1 MWRTFGITAI
11 LIAGTVFGLR
21 AQAAL
26 PAPNVIDVG
35 GRPMR
40 VWAAG
45 TDQRKVGQ
53 PAVILEAGA
62 GEGLDNWKPVF
73 AQIAAVA
80 PVVAYD
86 RRGIG
91 QSVPDSE
98 KQTLRRGAQSLHAL
112 LQKIDVEPPYI
123 LVGHSWGGLL
133 TRAYIDQ
140 YAREVTGLLLL
151 EAVNPGLRR
160 EDQAKLVPPEERAAV
175 LAPPTMPPIPP
186 NAPPGMR
193 AEMELISSEM
203 VNDYPEARS
212 LSEPTGIP
220 IVVVSAMPPNR
231 LKSRGNRG
239 FGIEPWEQAGLA
251 LMSPKG
257 MFIVA
262 SHVGHMVHRDDP
274 ALVVQLIRH
283 LIENAPRAK

>member
-1 MWRTFGITAI
+1 MWRI
-11 LIAGTVFGLR
+11 LGTTSILALAVVSTPH
-21 AQAAL
+21 AQVAP
-26 PAPNVIDVG
+26 PAPRLIEVD

-40 VWAAG
+40 VWTAG
-45 TDQRKVGQ
+45 LERRNVGQ
-53 PAVILEAGA
+53 PAVVLEAGA

-73 AQIAAVA
+73 EQIASIA

-91 QSVPDSE
+91 QSAPDSE
-98 KQTLRRGAQSLHAL
+98 KQTLRRAAQSLHAL
-112 LQKIDVEPPYI
+112 LQKTNVQPPYV

-133 TRAYIDQ
+133 TRAFIDQ
-140 YAREVTGLLLL
+140 YAREVIGLVLLDAL
-151 EAVNPGLRR
+151 NPGLTR
-160 EDQAKLVPPEERAAV
+160 EEQAKVVPPEERAAI

-186 NAPPGMR
+186 NTPPGMR
-193 AEMELISSEM
+193 AEMELVSSEM

-212 LSEPTGIP
+212 LSEPSGIP

-231 LKSRGNRG
+231 LKSRGERG

-251 LMSPKG
+251 LRSPKG
-257 MFIVA
+257 MFVVA

-274 ALVVQLIRH
+274 ALVVH
-283 LIENAPRAK
+283 LIQHVIKNAGAGK

>member
-11 LIAGTVFGLR
+11 LIAGTVVGLR
-21 AQAAL
+21 AQAAP
-26 PAPNVIDVG
+26 PAPRVIDVG

-40 VWAAG
+40 VLAAG

-73 AQIAAVA
+73 AQIAAIA

-91 QSVPDSE
+91 QSAPDSE
-98 KQTLRRGAQSLHAL
+98 KQTLRRAAQSLHAL
-112 LQKIDVEPPYI
+112 LQKIDVQPPYI

-151 EAVNPGLRR
+151 DALNPGLRR

-186 NAPPGMR
+186 DAPSGMR
-193 AEMELISSEM
+193 AEMELIGSEM

-212 LSEPTGIP
+212 LREPSGIP

-251 LMSPKG
+251 LTSPKG
-257 MFIVA
+257 MFVVA

-283 LIENAPRAK
+283 LIENTPPAK

>member
-1 MWRTFGITAI
+1 MWRTIAITAI
-11 LIAGTVFGLR
+11 LIAGTVLGLR
-21 AQAAL
+21 AQAVL
-26 PAPNVIDVG
+26 PAPNVLDVG
-35 GRPMR
+35 GRTMR

-45 TDQRKVGQ
+45 TDQRRVGQ

-91 QSVPDSE
+91 QSAPDSE
-98 KQTLRRGAQSLHAL
+98 KQTLRRAAQSLHAL
-112 LQKIDVEPPYI
+112 LQKIDVRPPYI

-151 EAVNPGLRR
+151 DALNPGLRR

-186 NAPPGMR
+186 NAPAGMR
-193 AEMELISSEM
+193 AEMELVSSEM
-203 VNDYPEARS
+203 VNDYPETRS
-212 LSEPTGIP
+212 LSEPSGIP

-251 LMSPKG
+251 LTSPKG
-257 MFIVA
+257 MFVVA

-283 LIENAPRAK
+283 LIENAPPAK

>member
-1 MWRTFGITAI
+1 MNRALGITSIVTIGAI
-11 LIAGTVFGLR
+11 LGLH
-21 AQAAL
+21 AQVAP
-26 PAPNVIDVG
+26 PAPRLVDVN

-40 VWAAG
+40 VWTAG
-45 TDQRKVGQ
+45 IEQRKDGQ

-62 GEGLDNWKPVF
+62 GEGLDNWKPAF
-73 AQIAAVA
+73 AQIAAIA

-86 RRGIG
+86 RRGLG
-91 QSVPDSE
+91 QSAPDTE
-98 KQTLRRGAQSLHAL
+98 RQTLRRVAQSLHAL
-112 LQKIDVEPPYI
+112 LRTINVQPPYV

-140 YAREVTGLLLL
+140 YAGEVTGLILLDAL
-151 EAVNPGLRR
+151 NPGLKR
-160 EDQAKLVPPEERAAV
+160 EEQAKLVPPEERAAV

-186 NAPPGMR
+186 NTPPGLR
-193 AEMELISSEM
+193 AEMDLITAEM

-212 LSEPTGIP
+212 LSEPSGIP

-251 LMSPKG
+251 LRSPKG
-257 MFIVA
+257 MFVVA

-274 ALVVQLIRH
+274 ALVVQLIQH
-283 LIENAPRAK
+283 VIKNAGAGK

>member
-11 LIAGTVFGLR
+11 LIAGTVVGLR
-21 AQAAL
+21 GQAAP
-26 PAPNVIDVG
+26 PAPRVIDVG

-40 VWAAG
+40 VLAAG

-73 AQIAAVA
+73 AQIAAIA

-91 QSVPDSE
+91 QSAPDSE
-98 KQTLRRGAQSLHAL
+98 KQTLRRAAQSLHAL
-112 LQKIDVEPPYI
+112 LQKIDVQPPYI

-151 EAVNPGLRR
+151 DALNPGLRR

-186 NAPPGMR
+186 DAPSGMR
-193 AEMELISSEM
+193 AEMELIGSEM

-212 LSEPTGIP
+212 LREPSGIP
-220 IVVVSAMPPNR
+220 IVVVSAMPPHR

-251 LMSPKG
+251 LTSPKG
-257 MFIVA
+257 MFVVA

-283 LIENAPRAK
+283 LIENTPPAK

>member
-1 MWRTFGITAI
+1 MNRALAITAV
-11 LIAGTVFGLR
+11 LTVWAVVR
-21 AQAAL
+21 VQAQV
-26 PAPNVIDVG
+26 APPEPRLVDVD

-40 VWAAG
+40 VWTAG
-45 TDQRKVGQ
+45 VEQRKNGQ

-73 AQIAAVA
+73 AQIAASA

-86 RRGIG
+86 RRGLG
-91 QSVPDSE
+91 QSAPDSE
-98 KQTLRRGAQSLHAL
+98 KQTLRRVAQSLRSL
-112 LQKIDVEPPYI
+112 LQKISVRPPYV

-140 YAREVTGLLLL
+140 YAREVIGLVLLDAL
-151 EAVNPGLRR
+151 NPGLTR
-160 EDQAKLVPPEERAAV
+160 EEQAKLVPPEERAAV

-186 NAPPGMR
+186 DTPPGLR
-193 AEMELISSEM
+193 AEMELITSEM

-212 LSEPTGIP
+212 LSEPSGIP
-220 IVVVSAMPPNR
+220 IVVVTAMPPTR
-231 LKSRGNRG
+231 LKSRGTRG

-251 LMSPKG
+251 LRSPKG
-257 MFIVA
+257 MFVVA

-274 ALVVQLIRH
+274 ALVVQLIQH
-283 LIENAPRAK
+283 VIKNASAAK

>member
-1 MWRTFGITAI
+1 
-11 LIAGTVFGLR
+11 LIAGTVVGLR
-21 AQAAL
+21 AQAAP
-26 PAPNVIDVG
+26 PAPRVIDVG

-40 VWAAG
+40 VLAAG

-73 AQIAAVA
+73 AQIAAIA

-91 QSVPDSE
+91 QSAPDSE
-98 KQTLRRGAQSLHAL
+98 KQTLRRAAQSLHAL
-112 LQKIDVEPPYI
+112 LQKIDVQPPYI

-151 EAVNPGLRR
+151 DALNPGLRR

-186 NAPPGMR
+186 DAPSGMR
-193 AEMELISSEM
+193 AEMELIGSEM

-212 LSEPTGIP
+212 LREPSGIP

-251 LMSPKG
+251 LTSPKG
-257 MFIVA
+257 MFVVA

-283 LIENAPRAK
+283 LIENTPPAK

>member
-11 LIAGTVFGLR
+11 LIAGTLFGLR

-35 GRPMR
+35 GRSMR

-45 TDQRKVGQ
+45 TDQRKVDQ

-112 LQKIDVEPPYI
+112 LQKIDVQPPYI

-140 YAREVTGLLLL
+140 YAREVSGLLLL

-193 AEMELISSEM
+193 AEMELVSSEM

-212 LSEPTGIP
+212 LSEPSGIP

-251 LMSPKG
+251 LTSPKG

>member
-1 MWRTFGITAI
+1 MCRTLGITAI
-11 LIAGTVFGLR
+11 VMLAAVFGPQ
-21 AQAAL
+21 AQV
-26 PAPNVIDVG
+26 APPPPRLVDVD

-40 VWAAG
+40 VWSAG
-45 TDQRKVGQ
+45 IEQRIGGQ

-73 AQIAAVA
+73 GQIAAIA
-80 PVVAYD
+80 PVIAYD
-86 RRGIG
+86 RRGLG
-91 QSVPDSE
+91 QSAPDSE
-98 KQTLRRGAQSLHAL
+98 KQTLRRAAQSLHAL
-112 LQKIDVEPPYI
+112 LQKINVQPPYV

-140 YAREVTGLLLL
+140 YPREVTGLLLL
-151 EAVNPGLRR
+151 DAMNAGLKR
-160 EDQAKLVPPEERAAV
+160 EERAKLAPPEERAAI
-175 LAPPTMPPIPP
+175 LEPPTMPAIPP
-186 NAPPGMR
+186 DTPPGLR

-212 LSEPTGIP
+212 LSEPSGIP

-251 LMSPKG
+251 LRSPKG
-257 MFIVA
+257 MFVVA

-274 ALVVQLIRH
+274 AMVVQLIQH
-283 LIENAPRAK
+283 LIKSASTGK

>member
-1 MWRTFGITAI
+1 MNRALAITVV
-11 LIAGTVFGLR
+11 TVCAVVGLQ
-21 AQAAL
+21 AQV
-26 PAPNVIDVG
+26 APPEPRLVDVDS
-35 GRPMR
+35 RPMR
-40 VWAAG
+40 VWTAG
-45 TDQRKVGQ
+45 IEQRKGGQ

-62 GEGLDNWKPVF
+62 GEGLDNWRPVF
-73 AQIAAVA
+73 AQIAAIA

-86 RRGIG
+86 RRGLG
-91 QSVPDSE
+91 QSAPDTD
-98 KQTLRRGAQSLHAL
+98 KPTLRRSAQSLHAL
-112 LQKIDVEPPYI
+112 LQKINVQPPYV

-140 YAREVTGLLLL
+140 YTREVTGLVLLDAL
-151 EAVNPGLRR
+151 NPGLTR
-160 EDQAKLVPPEERAAV
+160 EEQAKLVPPEERAAV

-186 NAPPGMR
+186 GTPPGLR
-193 AEMELISSEM
+193 AEMELITSEM

-212 LSEPTGIP
+212 LSEPNGIP

-251 LMSPKG
+251 LRSPKG
-257 MFIVA
+257 MFVVA

-274 ALVVQLIRH
+274 ALVVQLIQH
-283 LIENAPRAK
+283 VIKNASAGK

>member
-1 MWRTFGITAI
+1 
-11 LIAGTVFGLR
+11 
-21 AQAAL
+21 
-26 PAPNVIDVG
+26 
-35 GRPMR
+35 MR

-91 QSVPDSE
+91 QSAPDSE
-98 KQTLRRGAQSLHAL
+98 KQTLRRAAQSLHAL
-112 LQKIDVEPPYI
+112 LQKIGVQPPYI

-151 EAVNPGLRR
+151 EALNPGLRR

-186 NAPPGMR
+186 TAPPGMR
-193 AEMELISSEM
+193 AEMELVSSEM

-212 LSEPTGIP
+212 LREPSGIP

-231 LKSRGNRG
+231 MKSRGNRG
-239 FGIEPWEQAGLA
+239 FGIEPWEQPGLA
-251 LMSPKG
+251 LTSPKG
-257 MFIVA
+257 MFVVA

-283 LIENAPRAK
+283 LIENAPPAK